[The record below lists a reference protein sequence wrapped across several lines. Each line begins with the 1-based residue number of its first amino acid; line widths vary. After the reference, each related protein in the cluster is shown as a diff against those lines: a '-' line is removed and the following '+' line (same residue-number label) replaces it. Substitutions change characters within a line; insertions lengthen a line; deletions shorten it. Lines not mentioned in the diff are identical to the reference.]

1 MVAGGSIEGV
11 YFQPTVL
18 SDVTPQMPVFAEEV
32 FAPVAPITTF
42 RTEEEAIAL
51 ANLSDYGLVA
61 SLFTRDL
68 RARCG

>member
-1 MVAGGSIEGV
+1 VVAGGSIEGV